1 MPISA
6 ANTAATNPGDH
17 NADDRTQKVSSI
29 GAKDIPQHFRNGK
42 LNRASIKI
50 LIHRGVL
57 LRRDGENGKGVG
69 ANEHEARLSQR
80 EQAGESIEQ
89 VHGHADQRVNC
100 PLLQHRN
107 QHNGG
112 GIARQRVIQHEKEDI
127 QGHQ

>member
-89 VHGHADQRVNC
+89 VHGHADQ
-100 PLLQHRN
+100 
-107 QHNGG
+107 
-112 GIARQRVIQHEKEDI
+112 ARKLPPSSAP
-127 QGHQ
+127 